1 MLTRHIQKSI
11 EILDSGQQY
20 KYTCYGDHE
29 DKNKFYVIPETPEY
43 ALDKDGKPKFQ
54 FYQYRGDARNPEE
67 GGFGVFTVRLPFPNT
82 AQKDKIKVQL
92 QEGLASQLETRAKK
106 TLVLVKA
113 YRNKQ
118 EADWQSLKNQLGYT
132 DEQVRSLS
140 AQYEESK
147 GWEQYLQTPDL
158 SAIKLESV
166 PYTDAEVSLL
176 IGDAPD
182 NFFEKKLNPT
192 SPSKLG
198 DNETV
203 FVLSLSDKGASF
215 FEQALKKSAG
225 SSIAAVKYKL
235 SFECVLPAA
244 TVNVF
249 YNAEEVRK
257 FSREV
262 NRNIW
267 GQATEE
273 KVRDEYQQKN
283 AAGVKIFLGS
293 TEGLT
298 DKETKEL
305 EKELREWGQT
315 QLDDI
320 LSNQTG
326 GLDMSNIGQ
335 RFKTNPD
342 KVSEELKNT
351 KDINRTFTESRIVTY
366 TVYPQMQ
373 LPSIE
378 ALVGEANLKDYFHEV
393 DLKDDFFKKKAVKIQ
408 TNADFEK
415 LGIHSIEV
423 KLDYENEPQGE
434 LVFNRN
440 NPAEVQD
447 VVWYLKFVEQ
457 GNKKT
462 PIHKYKYSY
471 QVNYLGAGKSFQSE
485 TKETDE
491 DVLTI
496 NVGDVGIVH
505 ADISTGGINWSLV
518 ERSQVKLKYEDS
530 GVGVIEAERILT
542 EKNIKADSFIKPIFV
557 PRTKAIQYR
566 TKFFM
571 KDGKE
576 FWFAPGD
583 IDDTPVS
590 WASEF
595 GSDIHIDDPFKET
608 LEYTILAVGLD
619 SKTEAI
625 VVELSYSE
633 PGIDYSP
640 GKTITLDS
648 NHRSEKWA
656 VPTINKD
663 KAKVNSSGFI
673 QFKNGTTRQF
683 SGEQS
688 AKTSTIKVGN
698 VREDIL
704 EVEVDAEEVDFKQR
718 FSSAKVTLLYE
729 DTQNRVK
736 ETKFMTFKDEDS
748 DSWLVDLKDK
758 NHKEYKWQA
767 VLMHKN
773 SLFGDKGKIYLPG
786 SSKDNWNEGET
797 RTKLSLKDEIPSDT
811 TLAEQSKLLMVK
823 VSKKHID
830 WDEVETLKVVIE
842 YGKSKQTFRLDQGEG
857 NDDPDL
863 VFLAPINDG
872 DGSGTYKWRLE
883 TKMDDGDKEYYPG
896 PDQKTMQESDER
908 EIFLNDYISEEHG
921 GERDS

>member
-1 MLTRHIQKSI
+1 MLTRHIQKSV
-11 EILDSGQQY
+11 EVLDGGKQY

-43 ALDKDGKPKFQ
+43 ALDKDSKPKFQ
-54 FYQYRGDARNPEE
+54 FYQYRGDASNPEE

-82 AQKDKIKVQL
+82 AQKEKIKVQL
-92 QEGLASQLETRAKK
+92 QEGLAAQLEARAKK

-132 DEQVRSLS
+132 DEQVRAFS

-158 SAIKLESV
+158 SVIKLEPV
-166 PYTDAEVSLL
+166 AYTDAEVSLL
-176 IGDAPD
+176 IESAPD
-182 NFFEKKLNPT
+182 KFFEKKLNPT

-203 FVLSLSDKGASF
+203 FVLSLSDKGAAF
-215 FEQALKKSAG
+215 FEQALKKGAG

-249 YNAEEVRK
+249 YNAEEVRN
-257 FSREV
+257 FSRQID
-262 NRNIW
+262 RNIW

-273 KVRDEYQQKN
+273 KVKDEYQQKN
-283 AAGVKIFLGS
+283 AAGVKVFLGS

-298 DKETKEL
+298 DKEAKDL

-342 KVSEELKNT
+342 KISEELKNT

-408 TNADFEK
+408 ANADFEK

-440 NPAEVQD
+440 NPSEVQD
-447 VVWYLKFVEQ
+447 VVWYLKFVD
-457 GNKKT
+457 KT

-471 QVNYLGAGKSFQSE
+471 QVNYFGADKSFQSE
-485 TKETDE
+485 IKETDE

-496 NVGDVGIVH
+496 NVGDLGIIH

-518 ERSQVKLKYEDS
+518 ERAQVKLKYEDPS
-530 GVGVIEAERILT
+530 VNVIEAERILT
-542 EKNIKADSFIKPIFV
+542 EKSIKADSFIKPIFV
-557 PRTKAIQYR
+557 PRTKALQYR

-583 IDDTPVS
+583 IDDIPAT

-619 SKTEAI
+619 SKTDAI

-633 PGIDYSP
+633 PGIDYNP

-648 NHRSEKWA
+648 SNRSAKWA
-656 VPTINKD
+656 VPTISKD
-663 KAKVNSSGFI
+663 KAKVNYSGFI

-688 AKTSTIKVGN
+688 AKIATIKVGN

-704 EVEVDAEEVDFKQR
+704 TVEVDAEEVDFKQR

-729 DTQNRVK
+729 DTENHVK
-736 ETKFMTFKDEDS
+736 ETKFMNFKDEDS
-748 DSWLVDLKDK
+748 DSWSVDLKDK

-767 VLMHKN
+767 VFVHKN

-786 SSKDNWNEGET
+786 TSKDSWNEGET
-797 RTKLSLKDEIPSDT
+797 RTQLSLKDEIPSDA
-811 TLAEQSKLLMVK
+811 TLAEQSKLLMLK
-823 VSKKHID
+823 VSKKGID
-830 WDEVETLKVVIE
+830 WSEIETLKVIIE
-842 YGKSKQTFRLDQGEG
+842 YGKTKQTFRIDQGEG

-863 VFLAPINDG
+863 VFLAPIGDS
-872 DGSGTYKWRLE
+872 DGSGTYSWRLE
-883 TKMDDGDKEYYPG
+883 TKTDDGDKEYYPG
-896 PDQKTMQESDER
+896 PDQKAMQKSDER
-908 EIFLNDYISEEHG
+908 EIFLNDYISVKHG
-921 GERDS
+921 GERNS